1 MKISVVSTLYYSTN
15 YIDEFYTRVCAV
27 IDALKFESYEIIFVN
42 DGSPDNSCDHAIAIA
57 KQDPNVV
64 VVDLSRNFGHHKAM
78 MTGLSYAKGD
88 YVYLIDSDLEEEPE
102 WLVSFYEV
110 IQAQSADVV
119 YGMQQV
125 RRGKLLEQVSGA
137 MFYKLM
143 DIVSRS
149 DYPRDVVTAR
159 FMTQPY
165 VAALISHHEREIFI
179 VNLWHITG
187 FNQIA
192 INVKKH
198 STSPST
204 YTLKKKINHL
214 INAVTSYEAPL
225 MWIFYVG
232 FSISISAFLA
242 VLILVINWL
251 VNKNTLTGWT
261 SLVVSIWCVGGIII
275 TALGFIGVYL
285 SMIYLEV
292 KQRPITIVRDV
303 FRF

>member
-1 MKISVVSTLYYSTN
+1 M
-15 YIDEFYTRVCAV
+15 
-27 IDALKFESYEIIFVN
+27 KFESYEIIFVN

-159 FMTQPY
+159 FMTQRY